1 MRCFLQFTSDYPK
14 TRRVLLRQNY
24 RSTQTILEAAARM
37 MARASLVPDRELAAV
52 RPGGMPV
59 EVVACPSERSEAI
72 FVAETIEK
80 LIGGTSYYALD
91 SGRADGEEHS
101 YTFGDVAVL
110 YRTEAQAAE
119 LQEVLAQAGIPY
131 QKRSHRL
138 LAELPEVEALLA
150 YLQKNLEGPLA
161 ERLER
166 WAATGTPE
174 REALLGVLR
183 ALATQCGDD
192 LEAFRNELALRSEAD
207 LWDARAEGVSLLT
220 LHAAKGLEFR
230 VVFIV
235 GCEEGLLPLTYDVRV
250 DPEQEAEERRLLFV
264 GMTRAQE
271 RLS

>member
-1 MRCFLQFTSDYPK
+1 VT
-14 TRRVLLRQNY
+14 
-24 RSTQTILEAAARM
+24 
-37 MARASLVPDRELAAV
+37 
-52 RPGGMPV
+52 
-59 EVVACPSERSEAI
+59 CPSERSEAI

-91 SGRADGEEHS
+91 SGRTDGEDRS

-119 LQEVLAQAGIPY
+119 LEEVLAQAGIPY
-131 QKRSHRL
+131 QKRSHRP
-138 LAELPEVEALLA
+138 LAELPEVASLLA
-150 YLQKNLEGPLA
+150 YLQENTEGLLT

-166 WAATGTPE
+166 WAMASAPE
-174 REALLGVLR
+174 RGGLLGMLR
-183 ALATQCGDD
+183 TLAAECSGD
-192 LEAFRNELALRSEAD
+192 LQAFRNELALRSEAD

-235 GCEEGLLPLTYDVRV
+235 GCEEGLLPLTYDGRL

-271 RLS
+271 RLFLTYTRKRHWRGRLGVAEPSRFLAELPALFVRRKTYAVRRTPIGGRQLELF